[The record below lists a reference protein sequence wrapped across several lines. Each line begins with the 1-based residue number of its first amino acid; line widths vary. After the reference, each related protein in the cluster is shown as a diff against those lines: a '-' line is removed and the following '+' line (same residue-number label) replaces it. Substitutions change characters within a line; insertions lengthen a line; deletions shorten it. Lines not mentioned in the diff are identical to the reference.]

1 MISSHP
7 APSLLI
13 RSASTLLT
21 GLPGAAMRHDT
32 ARLGGDLRVR
42 AGRIEAIGHL
52 DPDADE
58 QVIDARGCVELLLSG
73 RTTVADHP

>member
-1 MISSHP
+1 
-7 APSLLI
+7 
-13 RSASTLLT
+13 
-21 GLPGAAMRHDT
+21 MRHDT